1 MIPAAPAILAGAVVG
16 LGVTV
21 AIAGATR
28 TRPDLTDLL
37 RRMDARRLEHSS
49 PGAAASPGAVGSALD
64 RLGARLIGQVGEG
77 VIRLPRRDLDLLGR
91 TPAQHVGQ
99 KIGFALLG
107 LLFPALVPAVITLAG
122 GHLSFTVPALLSLA
136 LAAVAWLVPDLNVRE
151 EAASARQEFRYA
163 VASYLELVC
172 LERAADAG
180 PSEALRKAA
189 SIGEGWVY
197 SRLRDA
203 LTSAE
208 LAGLPPW
215 EGLRQLSDELG
226 VPELGAPAD
235 IMAVAGEEGAS
246 VYSTLQAQASGL
258 RGALLTDAQ
267 TSANI
272 ASEKMIIP
280 VTVLVLLMSLYI
292 GYPAIARIMA
302 A

>member
-1 MIPAAPAILAGAVVG
+1 MIPAAPAIIAGAVVG
-16 LGVTV
+16 LGATI

-37 RRMDARRLEHSS
+37 RRMDARRLEHAG
-49 PGAAASPGAVGSALD
+49 PAAVVSAGSVLD
-64 RLGARLIGQVGEG
+64 RLGARLIGQFGEG
-77 VIRLPRRDLDLLGR
+77 VIRLPRRDLALLGR

-122 GHLSFTVPALLSLA
+122 GHLSFTVPALLSIG
-136 LAAVAWLVPDLNVRE
+136 LAALAWLVPDLNVRE
-151 EAASARQEFRYA
+151 EAAAARQGFRHG
-163 VASYLELVC
+163 VASFLELVC

-180 PSEALRKAA
+180 PSEALHKAA
-189 SIGEGWVY
+189 AIGEGWVF
-197 SRLRDA
+197 SQLRAA
-203 LTSAE
+203 LASAE
-208 LAGLPPW
+208 LSGVPPW
-215 EGLRQLSDELG
+215 EALRQLSDELG
-226 VPELGAPAD
+226 VPELSAPAD
-235 IMAVAGEEGAS
+235 IIRVAGEEGAS
-246 VYSTLQAQASGL
+246 VYTTLQAQASGL

-267 TSANI
+267 TAANV

-280 VTVLVLLMSLYI
+280 VTALVLLMSLYI

>member
-1 MIPAAPAILAGAVVG
+1 MIANAPAIAAGALTG
-16 LGVTV
+16 LGVAI

-28 TRPDLTDLL
+28 ARPDLGDVL
-37 RRMDARRLEHSS
+37 RRVDARRLEN
-49 PGAAASPGAVGSALD
+49 LD
-64 RLGARLIGQVGEG
+64 PRPVRIADSVLERLGGRLLGQLGEG
-77 VIRLPRRDLDLLGR
+77 VIRLPRRDLELLGR
-91 TPAQHVGQ
+91 TPAQHVGH
-99 KIGFALLG
+99 KIGFAILG
-107 LLFPALVPAVITLAG
+107 LLFPALVPAVVTLAG
-122 GHLSFTVPALLSLA
+122 GHLPFAVPALVAVGLA
-136 LAAVAWLVPDLNVRE
+136 GLAWLVPDLNVRE
-151 EAASARQEFRYA
+151 EAGEARREFRFA

-189 SIGEGWVY
+189 AIGEGWVFT
-197 SRLRDA
+197 RLRDA
-203 LTSAE
+203 LTRAE
-208 LAGLPPW
+208 LGGLPPW

-246 VYSTLQAQASGL
+246 VYTTLQAQAASL
-258 RGALLTDAQ
+258 RGSLLADEQ
-267 TSANI
+267 TRANI

-280 VTVLVLLMSLYI
+280 VTALVLIMSLYI